1 MRKPLIYFVLSLVIL
16 TTACSNDDN
25 NEKSSPKLGELSLT
39 SPLDN
44 STCEGIPISST
55 KCEVTLTWEPT
66 ADTDSYTLTITNLE
80 TNKVVLVKN
89 NIETT
94 SYKVTLDKDVP
105 FSWKVSSTD
114 DMSMEFNNLSTVWK
128 FYASAGES
136 VANYAPFP
144 ADLIAPIQD
153 KVITAVDGKIT
164 LKWMGSDTDSNGL
177 KYTVYLDKVD
187 GKQTPVTQLTNI
199 TETQAS
205 VAVTSGV
212 YYWRIKTS
220 DSNSSSFSQIVS
232 FTVN

>member
-1 MRKPLIYFVLSLVIL
+1 MRKPLIYFVLSLVIF

-25 NEKSSPKLGELSLT
+25 EKNTPELGELFLA

-44 STCEGIPISST
+44 STCEGTSVSGT
-55 KCEVTLTWEPT
+55 KCEVTLAWEPT

-80 TNKVVLVKN
+80 TNKVVLIKN

-114 DMSMEFNNLSTVWK
+114 DLSKEFNNLSKVWK

-153 KVITAVDGKIT
+153 KMVTAVDGKIT
-164 LKWMGSDTDSNGL
+164 LKWVGSDTDSSGL
-177 KYTVYLDKVD
+177 KYTIYLDKVD
-187 GKQTPVTQLTNI
+187 GKQTPLSGLTNI
-199 TETQAS
+199 SDTQIS
-205 VAVTSGV
+205 VSVTSGV
-212 YYWRIKTS
+212 YYWRVKTS
-220 DSNSSSFSQIVS
+220 DANSSSFSQIVQ